1 MFRTA
6 VKTAL
11 AAGAAALA
19 LTACQPMKMGAAVI
33 IGDERITT
41 ASLDR
46 DVRDWSE
53 QFRASP
59 EANMKRTG
67 SNAPQQQRLPM
78 DAVSDSEMRDALTRI
93 VRIRVSDQVA
103 REEKI
108 NVVPSQIDQ
117 LIAGLGGPREAE
129 STTLALGLPTR
140 YTRDVYRDLLI
151 QQTLLRRHGHDG
163 VPGSPAANQA
173 QLRAVAVYTD
183 AARRLSVKIN
193 PRYGSFDARQL
204 MVGPAEYRLSRGETG
219 TGRPPGNVGG

>member
-67 SNAPQQQRLPM
+67 SSAPRQRLPM

-108 NVVPSQIDQ
+108 SVVPSDVDRLIDR
-117 LIAGLGGPREAE
+117 LGGPREAE
-129 STTLALGLPTR
+129 STTLALGLPTK
-140 YTRDVYRDLLI
+140 YTRDVFRDLLV
-151 QQTLLRRHGHDG
+151 QETLLRRHGHDG

-173 QLRAVAVYTD
+173 QQRAIAVYTD
-183 AARRLSVKIN
+183 TARRLHVKIN
-193 PRYGSFDARQL
+193 PRYGTFDARQL
-204 MVGPAEYRLSRGETG
+204 MVGPVEYRLSRGETG
-219 TGRPPGNVGG
+219 TGQPPGNVG